1 MSVGERWYFK
11 NNPGNVYNADAIVPR
26 PAGVACVL
34 YSVIAQNLTETEAG
48 GLWLMVFDTNA
59 LPIAG
64 AIPDYSLF
72 VADGSTLAL
81 APPAGPN
88 DSGRPFNSGVFVT
101 WNESEIF
108 APAAGPFGNSLIH
121 IAGRYTA

>member
-1 MSVGERWYFK
+1 MAIGERWYFR
-11 NNPGNVYNADAIVPR
+11 NAVGAVNVIDVINR
-26 PAGVACVL
+26 PCVL
-34 YSVIAQNLTETEAG
+34 YSAITQNLTQTEAG
-48 GLWLMVFDTNA
+48 GLWLMVFNA
-59 LPIAG
+59 DAIPIAG
-64 AIPDYSLF
+64 ANPEYSLF

-108 APAAGPFGNSLIH
+108 APAAPPFGNSLIH